1 MALELQEILDGKVLK
16 LDNFEELKKDFSEK
30 IKKYQNLVVTE
41 DAIGLAKKDR
51 ANLNKRIDTIKSLR
65 TRAKKEIVGTFE
77 NQCKELIEIL
87 ELGVN
92 NIDKQVKEYEQKEKD
107 LKKENVE
114 KLFSEL
120 ELHKAITLEKV
131 WNEKWVNKGYSLEE
145 IKKELIGIHNKFS
158 DDIEILASICGN
170 EVEFEIGSQ
179 ELERTLDLKKAR
191 DQVMNYREIERIK
204 KEKQSKVTSHYEEKT
219 FEIGFIVQ
227 VSYNQATAL
236 NDFLAINGIKF
247 VQLTKEQIKEIKGEE

>member
-1 MALELQEILDGKVLK
+1 MALELQEIMDGKVLK

-51 ANLNKRIDTIKSLR
+51 ASLNKRIDTIKTLR

-92 NIDKQVKEYEQKEKD
+92 NIDKQVKEYEQKEKG

-204 KEKQSKVTSHYEEKT
+204 KEKQSKVTSHYEEKI
-219 FEIGFIVQ
+219 FELGFIVQ

-236 NDFLAINGIKF
+236 NDFLATNGIKF
-247 VQLTKEQIKEIKGEE
+247 AQLTKEQIKEIKGE